1 MKTVI
6 EALGEEITI
15 AHIRYWRDSKTDLY
29 WTGNNGSSLS
39 STELA
44 KSCTNPENM
53 NGDMYQG
60 FRILQT

>member
-1 MKTVI
+1 MKTLI

-15 AHIRYWRDSKTDLY
+15 VAIRYWLGSKTALH
-29 WTGNNGSSLS
+29 WIHNNGSSLS
-39 STELA
+39 STWLA

-53 NGDMYQG
+53 NEDMYQG